1 MTEENEESEGEEGGE
16 FAAEMESFVEGVA
29 GLFDNLKEIFV
40 KSKEEVVR
48 GAQLGKVRIDVFQLR
63 KDREHFMQRLGEE
76 CYDLLV
82 AGTVEHADLSKPFEK
97 IRALD
102 ARIVEY
108 EEEIAELAAQQA
120 AAGVANEEGEPA
132 TAEPAAAEPAAAEPA
147 AEEPAAAEPAAEE
160 PAAEEPK
167 VEKKPAPKKAAV
179 KKKPAAKKKASK
191 PKDDK
196 KSN

>member
-1 MTEENEESEGEEGGE
+1 MTEESQEPEDGESRE

-82 AGTVEHADLSKPFEK
+82 AGTIEHEDLIRPFEK

-108 EEEIAELAAQQA
+108 EEEIAQLAAEQA
-120 AAGVANEEGEPA
+120 AAGFANDGEQPAAPTDEVPTDEVPVEAAAPEPEPEPA
-132 TAEPAAAEPAAAEPA
+132 VEPEPRPA
-147 AEEPAAAEPAAEE
+147 
-160 PAAEEPK
+160 K
-167 VEKKPAPKKAAV
+167 KKAGGS
-179 KKKPAAKKKASK
+179 KGKASK
-191 PKDDK
+191 PKGGK
-196 KSN
+196 KSS